1 MADVDKLGFQH
12 TLISLAGLGVT
23 AALAWH
29 GSIDGQSAVLL
40 IGGTLGITAVVAN
53 NQNNPPPALP
63 VQPAPPVVPVPPAP
77 PVAP

>member
-1 MADVDKLGFQH
+1 MKLDWQH

-40 IGGTLGITAVVAN
+40 IGGTLGITAVVATK
-53 NQNNPPPALP
+53 NPPPA
-63 VQPAPPVVPVPPAP
+63 
-77 PVAP
+77 

>member
-53 NQNNPPPALP
+53 NQNNPPAPP
-63 VQPAPPVVPVPPAP
+63 VQPAPPALPPAPAP
-77 PVAP
+77 PVVP

>member
-1 MADVDKLGFQH
+1 MDKLGFQH

-53 NQNNPPPALP
+53 NQNNPPAPVPP
-63 VQPAPPVVPVPPAP
+63 VQPAPAVVPVPPAP
-77 PVAP
+77 PVVP